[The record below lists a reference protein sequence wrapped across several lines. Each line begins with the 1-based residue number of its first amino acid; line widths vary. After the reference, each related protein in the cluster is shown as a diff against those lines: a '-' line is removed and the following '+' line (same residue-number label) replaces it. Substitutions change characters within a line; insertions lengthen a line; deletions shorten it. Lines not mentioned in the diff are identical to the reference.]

1 MFTAETA
8 ITEQTSKQ
16 NCVEGW
22 NTVTGSGA
30 NATIQFEEAENA
42 VSLSST
48 SGSWYNA
55 TLYYCTKENA
65 ATASKYT
72 LTFDLKASEACDIQ
86 LALMP
91 CIVDNLYFVQDNSS
105 LSPVSYSSAT
115 TEWVTKTLT
124 FDLSKIKNK
133 TTSDAELRTA
143 TTEDL
148 AKVLVYFTPKT
159 KSEAILYIQNV
170 KLVEKK

>member
-30 NATIQFEEAENA
+30 NATIQFDEAENA

-115 TEWVTKTLT
+115 TEWITKTLT
-124 FDLSKIKNK
+124 FDLSKIKTKRLLMLNLEQLQRK
-133 TTSDAELRTA
+133 ILPRFWFTSLP
-143 TTEDL
+143 
-148 AKVLVYFTPKT
+148 KQNQKQYFIFKM
-159 KSEAILYIQNV
+159 LNW
-170 KLVEKK
+170 